1 MLLARRVGQQQPRQR
16 QKSKNEMLAACKT
29 LASTRMQPFEYP
41 SVRLWSKESNGTL
54 TGGQKN

>member
-1 MLLARRVGQQQPRQR
+1 MCPAQRHTFASELASGLL
-16 QKSKNEMLAACKT
+16 KT
-29 LASTRMQPFEYP
+29 LASKIGTRMQPFEYP